1 VLVFKKAFTDIFLAI
16 ERSTP
21 VSVSTA

>member
-1 VLVFKKAFTDIFLAI
+1 MLIYQGIYNVFFGT

-21 VSVSTA
+21 VSVLTG